1 MTGRISRLATEA
13 KRRQEALK
21 LDSEMFST
29 HRFDMVE
36 KLCSRVVILS
46 KGRVAAERDMASF
59 RDERSESLED
69 VFVQTTGQDDFA
81 PVARQILDLMQ
92 P

>member
-1 MTGRISRLATEA
+1 
-13 KRRQEALK
+13 
-21 LDSEMFST
+21 
-29 HRFDMVE
+29 
-36 KLCSRVVILS
+36 
-46 KGRVAAERDMASF
+46 MASF
-59 RDERSESLED
+59 RDEPSQSLED